1 MRHRRILT
9 IGLLLLA
16 LIPGAALAAWTYRGL
31 EPVLPVD
38 AVYSGDYL
46 VAGQEVRIEGNV
58 DGDVIAA
65 GNSVVVSGK
74 VSGDV
79 IAAGQAVTVSGSV
92 GGSVRVAGNTV
103 RLDGAV
109 GRNVTVFAGAV
120 TLGAASRVERN
131 VYASAGAVEALGTV
145 ARELN
150 VRAPDVVLAGTTTG
164 AVNVELG
171 SGGRLEVRDGTTLGG
186 ALSYWADAASAL
198 QRSAGA
204 TFAQE
209 PQFKPL
215 PPPLPPF
222 HPVRLFGHLVR
233 LFGLLVVGLVFVTM
247 APRLVRRLTDELLQR
262 PVPAIGW
269 GLVVLVL
276 TPVLAAALL
285 LTLIGIPLA
294 LILLAGYAMALYTSQ
309 VVASLGI
316 GQLFVGQLPVGKS
329 WPPFALLIIGTVGF
343 VVLTAVPVFGGF
355 LKLLLVLWGLG
366 ATLKVKRQILRE
378 VG

>member
-1 MRHRRILT
+1 MLSL
-9 IGLLLLA
+9 GLLLLA

-31 EPVLPVD
+31 APVLAVD
-38 AVYSGDYL
+38 AVYNGDYI
-46 VAGQEVRIEGNV
+46 VTGQDVRIEGNV

-79 IAAGQAVTVSGSV
+79 IVAGQSVTVGGSV

-103 RLDGAV
+103 RIDGAV

-131 VYASAGAVEALGTV
+131 VYASAGAVEVLGTV
-145 ARELN
+145 GRELN
-150 VRAPDVVLAGTTTG
+150 VRAPEVILAGTTGG
-164 AVNVELG
+164 AANIELG
-171 SGGRLEVRDGTTLGG
+171 PGGRLVVRDSAALNG
-186 ALSYWADAASAL
+186 ALTFWADTASAL
-198 QRSAGA
+198 QRSPSS
-204 TFAQE
+204 TFAHE

-222 HPVRLFGHLVR
+222 HPIRLFGHLVR
-233 LFGLLVVGLVFVTM
+233 LFGLLAVGLVFVSL
-247 APRLVRRLTDELLQR
+247 APRMVRRLTDELLQR

-269 GLVVLVL
+269 GLVALVL
-276 TPVLAAALL
+276 TPLLAVALL

-294 LILLAGYAMALYTSQ
+294 LILLAAYAMTLYTSQ
-309 VVASLGI
+309 VVASLGL
-316 GQLFVGQLPVGKS
+316 GQLLAGQLPAGKS
-329 WPPFALLIIGTVGF
+329 WPLFVVLIIGTVGF

-355 LKLLLVLWGLG
+355 LNALLVLWGLG
-366 ATLKVKRQILRE
+366 ATLKVKRQIFRE
-378 VG
+378 IG